1 MQFSSVKIFY
11 MVNFECNFF
20 VHLIGIIKPFAYITK
35 LLFLTKTL
43 KLMARAM
50 FEYTKTVLNKVS
62 FDATLFCKEVQK
74 ALQRLLPYEIE
85 ELKIF
90 IQSLILQNPEL
101 NQCLI
106 YLKP

>member
-1 MQFSSVKIFY
+1 
-11 MVNFECNFF
+11 
-20 VHLIGIIKPFAYITK
+20 
-35 LLFLTKTL
+35 
-43 KLMARAM
+43 MARAM
-50 FEYTKTVLNKVS
+50 FEYTKTVLSKVS

-74 ALQRLLPYEIE
+74 AVKRLLPYEIE

-90 IQSLILQNPEL
+90 INSLILQNPEL